1 MDDNSKQLT
10 VGDLVSPMR
19 GETTALGIVIRVS
32 WNKRYVEVGW
42 IKDMKISKHC
52 RVRDLILISRSP
64 KP

>member
-1 MDDNSKQLT
+1 
-10 VGDLVSPMR
+10 MR
-19 GETTALGIVIRVS
+19 GETTALGIVIRIS

-42 IKDMKISKHC
+42 IKDMEISKHC